1 MPSVRKKKSY
11 SNAEAVD
18 ILHQVSSLYIL
29 TKKPHDYGTGA
40 VYTATEV
47 HTLKH
52 IADCPGITVTQL
64 ACDYGRTKG
73 AISQMLKKLEEK
85 GLIFREVDPKNDN
98 IAHVYPT
105 PKGER
110 LNCEH
115 QKYDNLRFGDSMDQ
129 VRRLYTREEIDMTFS
144 VLESWLEVRRQV
156 QQQRLAQKKQPKSTN

>member
-1 MPSVRKKKSY
+1 MPFVRKKKTY

-18 ILHQVSSLYIL
+18 ILHHVSSLYIL
-29 TKKPHDYGTGA
+29 TKKPHDYGTGE

-52 IADCPGITVTQL
+52 IADNPGITVTQL

-85 GLIFREVDPKNDN
+85 GLIFRRSDPQNDN
-98 IAHVYPT
+98 IAHLYPT
-105 PKGER
+105 QKGER

-115 QKYDNLRFGDSMDQ
+115 QKYDNVRFGDSMDQ
-129 VRRLYTREEIDMTFS
+129 VRKLYTSEEIDTTFS
-144 VLESWLEVRRQV
+144 VLEAWLTVRRQV
-156 QQQRLAQKKQPKSTN
+156 QQQRFSQKGGKKSH